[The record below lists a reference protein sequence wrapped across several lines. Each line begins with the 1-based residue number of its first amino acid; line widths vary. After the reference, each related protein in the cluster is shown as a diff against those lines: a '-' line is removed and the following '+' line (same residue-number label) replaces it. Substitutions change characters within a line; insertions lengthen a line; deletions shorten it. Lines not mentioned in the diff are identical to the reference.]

1 MNKKLLTLGL
11 AALMAVAFL
20 IVPAYGAKLNQMQIA
35 FVDEWG
41 DPVNMGTSV
50 SLYIYETGGTTEL
63 TCYLDKAGGYTV
75 IQPVEDDST
84 YTPLDYASGVM
95 TFWCRSADYKV
106 YVTDG
111 TYNRTL
117 DNLTGS
123 DTRIAWPTYLTAI
136 ADYELGQTNDLD
148 FTYGEWVMDG
158 DVAGRVDMIPD
169 SVDGVFAFGAS
180 SGAQQ
185 GDVFLYASSTEY
197 IEFDQSSAE
206 INFTHIDI
214 VIDDDSTQY
223 YGDGKDISVKFDN
236 GGDDLDILG
245 DGSELAIGATGA
257 GLDLIIW
264 GQTGN
269 YIDFDEDNDVLKFV
283 DIDVQ
288 IQDGSDLQFYHT
300 AAVDWTIECASAET
314 LDILSS
320 EDTDDVAM
328 NIGKDQ
334 EGVDLKVFGATTGSF
349 VQWDASGDELM
360 VDKASISLS
369 EGDEILFGDPLG
381 TGDAKISCTATVLTI
396 GQVVADTGTLAIG
409 ADDHDMPLTWYSE
422 DTGAEILLSGVLATF
437 DGVDIVMNDADIVNF
452 GDDLDFSMSTAGAGS
467 GGLIITGLTTHDQ
480 EVVIGNGTIGTDFRI
495 ENTTTAGADITWDDS
510 AGTWS
515 FGEDNVDISV
525 IFYGET
531 SGYDMTWTGASDGL
545 LFADNAKIFLGNTA
559 GSPDQSITPDGTNV
573 DWDINSGIL
582 TIGDGGG
589 TNYMSIAPDG
599 EINLVG
605 TAKVTKNHQL
615 PIQTGG
621 GTVTVSA
628 ITGAPSIDFN
638 ASDEIAYASFQV
650 PNGWDAASD
659 MNIVMMVKN
668 EIAETD
674 GDDVS
679 FTLTVKGIADGEAHT
694 DAGQTVAIL
703 QDLTGG
709 DEGQNYVNKCTG
721 VIDYNE
727 GSHPIAAGDTVIIK
741 VVVNLAAGAE
751 CDGPL
756 HIIDWWIEYTAD
768 KLGTAT

>member
-1 MNKKLLTLGL
+1 M
-11 AALMAVAFL
+11 AALMAVVFL
-20 IVPAYGAKLNQMQIA
+20 VVPAYGAKLNQMQIG
-35 FVDEWG
+35 FVNEWG

-50 SLYIYETGGTTEL
+50 SLYIYQAGTTTEL
-63 TCYLDKAGGYTV
+63 TSYLDKAGANTV
-75 IQPVEDDST
+75 TQPVEDDST
-84 YTPLDYASGVM
+84 NTPLDYASGVM

-148 FTYGEWVMDG
+148 FTYGQWVMDG
-158 DVAGRVDMIPD
+158 DTAARVDMIPD
-169 SVDGVFAFGAS
+169 SADGIFAFGAS
-180 SGAQQ
+180 SGERQ

-206 INFTHIDI
+206 INYTHIDTI
-214 VIDDDSTQY
+214 FDDDSTVY
-223 YGDGKDISVKFDN
+223 FGDGKDISVKFDN

-257 GLDLIIW
+257 GLDVFIW

-269 YIDFDEDNDVLKFV
+269 YIEFDEDNDVLKFV
-283 DIDVQ
+283 DVDVQ

-300 AAVDWTIECASAET
+300 DAVDWTIECASAET

-320 EDTDDVAM
+320 EDTDDVTV

-369 EGDEILFGDPLG
+369 EGDAILLGDPLG
-381 TGDAKISCTATVLTI
+381 AGDAKISSTATVLTI

-409 ADDHDMPLTWYSE
+409 ADDHDMPTTWYSE
-422 DTGAEILLSGVLATF
+422 ATGAEILLSGVLATF
-437 DGVDIVMNDADIVNF
+437 DGVDIVMNDGDIIDF
-452 GDDLDFSMSTAGAGS
+452 GDDIDFSMSTAGAGS
-467 GGLIITGLTTHDQ
+467 GGLIITGKTTHDQ
-480 EVVIGNGTIGTDFRI
+480 EVVIGDGTIGTDFRI
-495 ENTTTAGADITWDDS
+495 DNTTAAGADITWDDS

-515 FGEDNVDISV
+515 FGEDNVDIDV

-531 SGYDMTWTGASDGL
+531 SGYNMTWTGASDGL
-545 LFADNAKIFLGNTA
+545 LFADSAKIFLGNTA
-559 GSPDQSITPDGTNV
+559 ASPDQSITPDGTNV

-589 TNYMSIAPDG
+589 TNYMSIAADG

-615 PIQTGG
+615 PIATGG
-621 GTVTVSA
+621 GTATVSA
-628 ITGAPSIDFN
+628 LTGAPSIDFN
-638 ASDEIAYASFQV
+638 ASDEIVYASFQV
-650 PNGWDAASD
+650 PNDWDAASD

-694 DAGQTVAIL
+694 DTGQTVAIL
-703 QDLTGG
+703 QDLTGN

-721 VIDYNE
+721 TIDYNE
-727 GSHPIAAGDTVIIK
+727 ASHPIAAGDTVIIK
-741 VVVNLAAGAE
+741 VVVNLGTGAE
-751 CDGPL
+751 CTGPL
-756 HIIDWWIEYTAD
+756 HIVDWWIEYTAST
-768 KLGTAT
+768 LGTAT